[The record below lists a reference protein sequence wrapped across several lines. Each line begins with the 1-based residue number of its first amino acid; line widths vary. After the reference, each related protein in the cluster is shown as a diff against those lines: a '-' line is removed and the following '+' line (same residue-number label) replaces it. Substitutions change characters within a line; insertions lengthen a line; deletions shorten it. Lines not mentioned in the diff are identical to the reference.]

1 MSRLFTTLL
10 LLTLAAWP
18 CLAANDLGR
27 SGPFRL
33 IGGDRCGADFL
44 AQRNGACDPPPVE
57 TAGLSVAAATAARI
71 ERARRLLGFVR
82 VEAALHELDAA
93 ILAEPDAVDALH
105 LRARLLLSQFI
116 FAAARRDLD
125 QAIKA
130 DPAHA
135 AVRSTSAYLHLQIRQ
150 MPEALRDIE
159 LAMATAPDDPDARW
173 VRALILIA
181 AGQRDTAEQDLDV
194 ALRDEGNWRARLSR
208 AEIYL
213 RQERFEAAAS
223 ETDLLLAARPQN
235 FESLHARVLANVGA
249 RRFDLALADLS
260 SMIGPPGGPYMLPPN
275 HPNFGRLTFQR
286 AMILASAGR
295 RDEALKDV
303 EYVLGAGGLRAILR
317 LQIFLRHNGL
327 PDVALDGQRSHQL
340 QEAVLAC
347 FGQAACGRGLSQKL

>member
-1 MSRLFTTLL
+1 MKRLCSSLL

-44 AQRNGACDPPPVE
+44 AQRNGACDPPQVE
-57 TAGLSVAAATAARI
+57 TSGLSAAAATAARI

-82 VEAALHELDAA
+82 VEAALHELDTA
-93 ILAEPDAVDALH
+93 ILAEPGAVDALH
-105 LRARLLLSQFI
+105 LRARLLLSQFN

-125 QAIKA
+125 QALKA
-130 DPAHA
+130 DPSNA
-135 AVRSTSAYLHLQIRQ
+135 AVHSTSAYLHLQVRQ
-150 MPEALRDIE
+150 MPEALRHIE
-159 LAMATAPDDPDARW
+159 FAMTTAPDDPDARW

-181 AGQRDTAEQDLDV
+181 AGQWETAELDLDV

-223 ETDLLLAARPQN
+223 EADLLLEARPQN

-249 RRFDLALADLS
+249 RRLDRALADLS
-260 SMIGPPGGPYMLPPN
+260 SMIGPPGGPYLLPPK
-275 HPNFGRLTFQR
+275 HPSFGRLTFQR
-286 AMILASAGR
+286 AMILASAGQ

-303 EYVLGAGGLRAILR
+303 EYVLAAGGLRAILR

-327 PDVALDGQRSHQL
+327 PDVVLDGKRSAQL
-340 QEAVLAC
+340 DEAILAC
-347 FGQAACGRGLSQKL
+347 FGQAACGRGLAQKL